1 MSLHKTLKSEILF
14 LPTLQSRPFIIF
26 FLSSRLCQNRPPLL
40 HPGHTYIALST
51 HFALAPTPAPNIK
64 PIRLQYGGKFP
75 CDKSFISRS
84 RNNVPC
90 LWPKLGADP
99 NRPCWVRS
107 EREREAIMTE
117 EWKLGV
123 FGPIE
128 TFLWRNT
135 FISSQVLLNGQEA
148 IASVAQRLR

>member
-14 LPTLQSRPFIIF
+14 LPTLQSRPFFNF
-26 FLSSRLCQNRPPLL
+26 FLCSSLSQNRPPLL

-51 HFALAPTPAPNIK
+51 HFAVAPTPAPSIK

-117 EWKLGV
+117 EWKLG
-123 FGPIE
+123 G
-128 TFLWRNT
+128 LWPYRDFSMEKN
-135 FISSQVLLNGQEA
+135 FHFFSSTA
-148 IASVAQRLR
+148 